1 MNAAISET
9 IERIEHLYTTLTG
22 RQPSDAHAR
31 APIPPEAE
39 PVVHVQAQ
47 LERMVSALEQLVLGS
62 RTPEAAWVPRAAF
75 WTDDTG
81 VELVIDVPG
90 VSRDDVQIRV
100 EPLAITVT
108 GRRRAPWSRPPRGV
122 AGGDVPVGAFVR
134 SFPLAAHVAPEQV
147 RARLDGGVLT
157 IRIHG
162 GGRSEPTQV
171 SITS

>member
-1 MNAAISET
+1 
-9 IERIEHLYTTLTG
+9 
-22 RQPSDAHAR
+22 
-31 APIPPEAE
+31 
-39 PVVHVQAQ
+39 V
-47 LERMVSALEQLVLGS
+47 VSAVEELVLSS
-62 RTPEAAWVPRAAF
+62 RISAAPWVPRAAV
-75 WTDDTG
+75 WSDDGG

-90 VSRDDVQIRV
+90 VSREDVQIRV

-122 AGGDVPVGAFVR
+122 AGSDVPIGAFAR
-134 SFPLAAHVAPEQV
+134 SFPLAAHVAPDQV

-162 GGRSEPTQV
+162 GRSEPAQV